1 MNLRIDERRDQS
13 PMARNRKLGKFGFDL
28 GVDLGKIVNM
38 ECQRALTVLTFL
50 REGGAETP
58 TGTEKE
64 RPGIFR
70 IIINCSMTTTRA
82 AVFVTLTVSLTV
94 AVIGIYN

>member
-1 MNLRIDERRDQS
+1 MNLKIDERRGQS
-13 PMARNRKLGKFGFDL
+13 PMARNRKLGIFGFDL
-28 GVDLGKIVNM
+28 GVDLGKINM

-94 AVIGIYN
+94 AVIGIYS